1 MSATAETQHAMAA
14 LRVPC
19 LGIRLHDNTGI
30 RTPQDRSPVFW
41 PQTAV
46 AAPLDLPPSRYCALK
61 PCSFP
66 SHVRQTRRLPVLIVR
81 LPVLQRP
88 RASTRT
94 LPSE

>member
-46 AAPLDLPPSRYCALK
+46 AAPLDLPPSPAIRYCRYFTAHLPQRIPLSLHGST
-61 PCSFP
+61 PCNACQK
-66 SHVRQTRRLPVLIVR
+66 VVAY
-81 LPVLQRP
+81 
-88 RASTRT
+88 RA
-94 LPSE
+94 